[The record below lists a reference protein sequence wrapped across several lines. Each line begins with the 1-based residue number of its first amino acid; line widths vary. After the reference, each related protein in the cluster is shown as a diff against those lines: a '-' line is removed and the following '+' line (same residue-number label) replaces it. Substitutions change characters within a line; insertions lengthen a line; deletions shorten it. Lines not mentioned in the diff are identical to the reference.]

1 MSEDNIDIDGDIEV
15 REEST
20 PNSKL
25 SLELSTNCKASLTRI
40 SEEFNF
46 ALPSGSI
53 NRNMVVEEI
62 SKYTYPT
69 QLTNSFDRE
78 NWTVSTDHCYARP
91 WNWKP
96 DSSFLRPTKTLF
108 VRKLI
113 PEKPKSNLQAQ
124 REDDDIIDVETDP
137 KVSPPVYD
145 ESKAKTIMEECEKH
159 AFSART
165 VIEEDWEERIS
176 KVNWST
182 SQHRVFNAMTNILN
196 SFNLSKLAQTGVH
209 NEPLLRR
216 HVVDKAVQ
224 RVRRL
229 LASVTWDP
237 KITQWLHQLLIDNL
251 SPNYLACYL
260 DILQTL
266 KSKLPAFVDKMM
278 CAPNS
283 SLRMGSLNNANLL
296 PLLEKKWDPLASSL
310 LQDKP
315 KKLPG
320 NPIIVIVPTGPI
332 VSRMIHKWIKLL
344 SHLAT
349 VVTIPTNFGSTGH
362 RMAMPS
368 ILDQLFSLTRG
379 KIQDVREDYPGRHII
394 LVGFSTGASLAL
406 QVAQVE
412 SVLCVVSIGFS
423 LLTAE
428 GIRGE
433 PDDNLLELQCPVLF
447 VIGQCSNTSSQEDL
461 EDLRERMRVETGLI
475 VVGSADD
482 YLRVSKKKKN
492 LEGITQCVIDR
503 CIIDEVGEFISGII
517 LSPYPPQIR
526 QSPTHVP
533 PEIPV
538 KKVGRP
544 PGSKSKTR
552 LGLEA
557 KWAQQIAQ
565 GNTNP
570 SSPSPSPPPPYP
582 TIPTP
587 DTSST
592 DSSLPEKQLQPPKK
606 AEPSIKKIKTLK
618 PVVSPDKTTT
628 PTTSPAKNSTT
639 QPARMQAYG
648 LSRSVMQGNTSNLS
662 TLLQGG
668 IKTIPPSQPKSSSSG
683 IKVLENVTLNSS
695 TTAKLIQNRTIDLSK
710 ITLINS
716 VKGAPQS
723 MNNVL
728 LLPDGKL
735 KTIHGSTVKGTGGT
749 PILLPLS
756 PQKGPSK
763 PIRTRF
769 ITGKRQLI
777 TQKPPRP
784 MKNPLLAHSTNTQ
797 AALPPPTNLTTEDI
811 MDLPIIFADDNL
823 DTSLTGNMTTTSA
836 PSPTTNITIP
846 TIVPKAVQ
854 PVTPAKYMLINKQSN
869 SQGNFIFTSGIR
881 KPTPLSFNKPTPKYT
896 KIILSSKKTNLDELK
911 GSSKIQCLSPEI
923 TVKKVLNAQCQIP
936 RVEPP
941 PVVELIDLENEI
953 KATAVPK
960 PNLSTSDIKNIKII
974 PKNSGEKFDITFVK
988 SSERP
993 SAPKRPST
1001 ELEIVDDEDPDYIPP
1016 KNLKM
1021 E

>member
-1 MSEDNIDIDGDIEV
+1 
-15 REEST
+15 
-20 PNSKL
+20 
-25 SLELSTNCKASLTRI
+25 
-40 SEEFNF
+40 
-46 ALPSGSI
+46 
-53 NRNMVVEEI
+53 MVVEEI

-91 WNWKP
+91 WNWRP
-96 DSSFLRPTKTLF
+96 DASFLRPTKTLF

-113 PEKPKSNLQAQ
+113 PEKPKTANSLMPLEA
-124 REDDDIIDVETDP
+124 DDIIDVVTNPEIP
-137 KVSPPVYD
+137 APVYD
-145 ESKAKTIMEECEKH
+145 ENKAKNVMEECERY
-159 AFSART
+159 AFAARMEN
-165 VIEEDWEERIS
+165 EEDWDEKIS
-176 KVNWST
+176 KINWSNG
-182 SQHRVFNAMTNILN
+182 QHKVFSSMTNILN
-196 SFNLSKLAQTGVH
+196 NFNLAKLALKGIH

-216 HVVDKAVQ
+216 NVIDKAVQ

-229 LASVTWDP
+229 FASVTWDP

-251 SPNYLACYL
+251 GPHYLACYL

-266 KSKLPAFVDKMM
+266 KYKLPAFADKMM
-278 CAPNS
+278 YSSSS
-283 SLRMGSLNNANLL
+283 SLRIGSLNNMNLMS
-296 PLLEKKWDPLASSL
+296 LLEKYWDPLASSL
-310 LQDKP
+310 MQDKP

-320 NPIIVIVPTGPI
+320 NPVLVIVPTGPVI
-332 VSRMIHKWIKLL
+332 TKMIHKWIKLL

-349 VVTIPTNFGSTGH
+349 VVTIPTNFGLSSH

-368 ILDQLFSLTRG
+368 ILDQLFSVTRG

-394 LVGFSTGASLAL
+394 LVGFGSGASLAL

-412 SVLCVVSIGFS
+412 NIMCVVSIGFS

-428 GIRGE
+428 GSRGE

-461 EDLRERMRVETGLI
+461 EELRERMRVETGLI

-482 YLRVSKKKKN
+482 NLRVTKKKKN
-492 LEGITQCVIDR
+492 AEGITQSVIDR
-503 CIIDEVGEFISGII
+503 CIVDEVGEFISGII

-533 PEIPV
+533 PDIPV

-544 PGSKSKTR
+544 PGSKTKNR

-557 KWAQQIAQ
+557 KWAQQMAQ
-565 GNTNP
+565 GNTRP
-570 SSPSPSPPPPYP
+570 SSPTPSPPPPYP
-582 TIPTP
+582 KIPTP

-592 DSSLPEKQLQPPKK
+592 DSSQPDKHFPKTTD
-606 AEPSIKKIKTLK
+606 PSVKKIRTLK
-618 PVVSPDKTTT
+618 PVVSSDKT
-628 PTTSPAKNSTT
+628 PTTSPLKSLSTT
-639 QPARMQAYG
+639 PARMQAYG
-648 LSRSVMQGNTSNLS
+648 LNRSVLQGNTSNLS

-668 IKTIPPSQPKSSSSG
+668 IKTIPPSQPKPSSSG

-716 VKGAPQS
+716 VKGAHPS

-735 KTIHGSTVKGTGGT
+735 KNLPGSTVKGTGGT

-756 PQKGPSK
+756 PQRGPPK
-763 PIRTRF
+763 PNRTKF
-769 ITGKRQLI
+769 ITAKRQLM

-784 MKNPLLAHSTNTQ
+784 VKNPLFAQPPNVQSS
-797 AALPPPTNLTTEDI
+797 LPPPTNLTTEDI
-811 MDLPIIFADDNL
+811 MDLPIIFADDNQML
-823 DTSLTGNMTTTSA
+823 DTNLPSSLASTTTS
-836 PSPTTNITIP
+836 IP
-846 TIVPKAVQ
+846 TSTANVLSTMGPKT
-854 PVTPAKYMLINKQSN
+854 VTPAKFMVINKQPT
-869 SQGNFIFTSGIR
+869 SQGSFVYTPSIR
-881 KPTPLSFNKPTPKYT
+881 KPTPLSFNKPAQKYT
-896 KIILSSKKTNLDELK
+896 KIILSSKKNVDDLK
-911 GSSKIQCLSPEI
+911 ANSKIQCLSPEI
-923 TVKKVLNAQCQIP
+923 TVKKVLSAQGHIP
-936 RVEPP
+936 RTEPP
-941 PVVELIDLENEI
+941 PAVELIDLENEI

-974 PKNSGEKFDITFVK
+974 PKNSGERLDMAFNRSSVGVSIT
-988 SSERP
+988 
-993 SAPKRPST
+993 KRPSSV
-1001 ELEIVDDEDPDYIPP
+1001 IDIADDGDPDYIPP
-1016 KNLKM
+1016 KNLKL